1 MKINVSYEKK
11 KHSVE
16 IRAKATAAD
25 VMKKLGINPEMVIVS
40 KNGKFVPDTEEV
52 SPRDKIEILK
62 VVSGG

>member
-1 MKINVSYEKK
+1 MKIKAFYEKK
-11 KHSVE
+11 KYSVE
-16 IRAKATAAD
+16 AGAKATAAD
-25 VMKKLGINPEMVIVS
+25 VLKKIGINPEMVIVS